1 MSVSKIDFK
10 IGDLHFQCEGENDWV
25 NSQLDKVLDK
35 ATDLLSKHTSTIAS
49 PSNQNQVVQLTQ
61 GVKTPVVKMANTVA
75 SYTDHQTTAVIGGNR
90 SRKRGRPSKQAA
102 IKVTSNHPL
111 VGYLDLHGALDNQ
124 VRRFLATAT
133 FLMSG
138 GVETLTTTMV
148 ADLLDEAGL
157 PKLSNAS
164 DCLNK
169 NEKKGYC
176 VKHGREFVISP
187 EGVRSIQEG

>member
-25 NSQLDKVLDK
+25 NSQLDKVLEK
-35 ATDLLSKHTSTIAS
+35 ASDLLSKNVTPAAPS
-49 PSNQNQVVQLTQ
+49 PCKEIQLNPT
-61 GVKTPVVKMANTVA
+61 VETPVVAPVGEMNLAANK
-75 SYTDHQTTAVIGGNR
+75 TTAVIGGNR
-90 SRKRGRPSKQAA
+90 TRKRGRPSKQAA
-102 IKVTSNHPL
+102 IQITSNHPL
-111 VGYLDLHGALDNQ
+111 VGYLDRHDALDNQ
-124 VRRFLATAT
+124 VRRFLAAAT

-138 GVETLTTTMV
+138 GVERITTTMV
-148 ADLLDEAGL
+148 ADLLKEAGI

-176 VKHGREFVISP
+176 IKQGKEFVITQQ
-187 EGVRSIQEG
+187 GVHSIQNN